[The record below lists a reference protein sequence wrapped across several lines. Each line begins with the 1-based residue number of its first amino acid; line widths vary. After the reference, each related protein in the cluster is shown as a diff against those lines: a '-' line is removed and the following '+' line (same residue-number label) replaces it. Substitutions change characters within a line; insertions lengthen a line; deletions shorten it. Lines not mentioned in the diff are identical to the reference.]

1 MWHVELVPRL
11 EDDCDESGVFS
22 VEARHHTGRP
32 STMQHYMLRL
42 SNMARSITPML
53 VLRTTDDRRLR

>member
-1 MWHVELVPRL
+1 MRHVELVPVL

-22 VEARHHTGRP
+22 VEARHHTSRP
-32 STMQHYMLRL
+32 STMQHYMLL
-42 SNMARSITPML
+42 LINGARSITAML

>member
-1 MWHVELVPRL
+1 MRHVELVPRL

-22 VEARHHTGRP
+22 VEARHHTSRP

-42 SNMARSITPML
+42 INMARSIDSMR
-53 VLRTTDDRRLR
+53 VLRTTDDHRLQ

>member
-1 MWHVELVPRL
+1 MKVA
-11 EDDCDESGVFS
+11 SFS
-22 VEARHHTGRP
+22 VEARHHTSRP

-42 SNMARSITPML
+42 INMARSIASMR